1 MSTLW
6 TPDGERPV
14 PPPKKEQNPPQEN
27 GASEPTTEEVRNAE
41 ASVEQLRKELLDA
54 AAEDVVTNHCYGLF
68 ELAAIYLSATPPK
81 LKDASLAIDAL
92 SAITEGLK
100 GRLGMAE
107 AEVQEALSQL
117 KLAFVQISAIKEKP
131 DEKA

>member
-6 TPDGERPV
+6 TPDGERQV
-14 PPPKKEQNPPQEN
+14 PPPKKEQNSPQGN
-27 GASEPTTEEVRNAE
+27 RASEPTTEEVKNAE
-41 ASVEQLRKELLDA
+41 ASVEQLRKELLEA
-54 AAEDVVTNHCYGLF
+54 AAEDVVANHCYGLF

-92 SAITEGLK
+92 SAITDGLK
-100 GRLGMAE
+100 GRLGTAE

-117 KLAFVQISAIKEKP
+117 KLAFVQISTIKENP
-131 DEKA
+131 DGDA

>member
-14 PPPKKEQNPPQEN
+14 PPPKKEQNTPN
-27 GASEPTTEEVRNAE
+27 NTGASEPSTKEVKDAE
-41 ASVEQLRKELLDA
+41 ATVEQLRKELLEA
-54 AAEDVVTNHCYGLF
+54 AAEDVITNHCYGLF

-107 AEVQEALSQL
+107 GEVQEALSQL
-117 KLAFVQISAIKEKP
+117 KLAFVQISAIKDKP
-131 DEKA
+131 EAKD